1 MMQLF
6 IVELTTNPHCIIS
19 NSFLDFDP
27 NESNCL
33 RDLNLCI
40 RLHQGDA
47 VELPASQTL
56 FTHCGTLT
64 KSIKEVKF

>member
-1 MMQLF
+1 MMQPY
-6 IVELTTNPHCIIS
+6 IVELTTNAHRITS

-40 RLHQGDA
+40 RLHQGADI
-47 VELPASQTL
+47 ELPSSQTL
-56 FTHCGTLT
+56 FTHSGSLMKT
-64 KSIKEVKF
+64 IKEVKF